1 VQLGEERGGATAKK
15 RERERERE
23 RDQPRIGGPTG
34 GKSRNEGSY
43 LGGSLSPAITPG
55 SGAARKRGGGRPAH
69 AAVRPYGGVQPPHR
83 RGVTGPIRAVWN
95 YIKMKS

>member
-1 VQLGEERGGATAKK
+1 MVVVVVVMVEKVEARRT
-15 RERERERE
+15 RR
-23 RDQPRIGGPTG
+23 QPRIGGPTG

-55 SGAARKRGGGRPAH
+55 SGAARKKVVGVGTAMAVYILLPGRQG
-69 AAVRPYGGVQPPHR
+69 AACP
-83 RGVTGPIRAVWN
+83 WN